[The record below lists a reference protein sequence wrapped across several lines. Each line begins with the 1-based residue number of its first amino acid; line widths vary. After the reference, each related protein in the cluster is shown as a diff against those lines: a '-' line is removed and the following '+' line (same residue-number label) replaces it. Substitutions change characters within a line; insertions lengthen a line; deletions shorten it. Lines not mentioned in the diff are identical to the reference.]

1 MCFSTLQIKVYRL
14 IEVIICN
21 HLYSKLYLWKFSLC
35 FGAWTYLLQGW
46 IQIKKKFS
54 STLKVI
60 KNEAI
65 GIVNLYLQMLW
76 KTLAED

>member
-21 HLYSKLYLWKFSLC
+21 HLYSKLYLWKFS
-35 FGAWTYLLQGW
+35 
-46 IQIKKKFS
+46 QIKKKFS

-76 KTLAED
+76 KTLADD